1 MQSYDEEDKTK
12 EKMWSMI
19 WDLHH
24 FFLMSVSM
32 VRIEEECKSAVPY
45 EQDCSYA
52 WLRTT
57 RSALGFFLVGLYIH
71 SWHVFLM
78 LKDFVFPTV

>member
-1 MQSYDEEDKTK
+1 MLHLRPNMQSYDEEDKTK

-45 EQDCSYA
+45 E
-52 WLRTT
+52 
-57 RSALGFFLVGLYIH
+57 
-71 SWHVFLM
+71 
-78 LKDFVFPTV
+78 

>member
-1 MQSYDEEDKTK
+1 MLHLRPNMQSYDEEDKTK

-45 EQDCSYA
+45 EQDCARMAENHEKCIGLLSCWTLY
-52 WLRTT
+52 T
-57 RSALGFFLVGLYIH
+57 FLACIL
-71 SWHVFLM
+71 
-78 LKDFVFPTV
+78 DA